1 MAVSAQGSLRPA
13 AAVEWAK
20 IQATS
25 QALAAAV
32 VLHQARAAWER
43 QESLLQARAAAWGR
57 QESLLQARAAAA
69 ALLLGGWRKYSV
81 RRTERV
87 RVQGGF
93 MGADTLT

>member
-13 AAVEWAK
+13 AAVERAK

-25 QALAAAV
+25 LALAAAV
-32 VLHQARAAWER
+32 VLH
-43 QESLLQARAAAWGR
+43 QARAAAWGR

-93 MGADTLT
+93 MRADTLT

>member
-1 MAVSAQGSLRPA
+1 MER
-13 AAVEWAK
+13 AK

-25 QALAAAV
+25 LALAAAV

-43 QESLLQARAAAWGR
+43 QESLLQAAWGR

-93 MGADTLT
+93 MRADTLT